1 MMDIIKIAIVLLTI
15 IIFTKL
21 KWNLGL
27 IMIICSGLI
36 VLFYEMNL
44 PSTASCLYNTLTDYR
59 TVNLILALT
68 LIRGF
73 EFILRKRGLL
83 SRMMDTMRYML
94 KGSRFVIPVMPAL
107 IGMLPSV
114 GGALFSAPMVA
125 ETTKELNMSA
135 DKKSFLNYWFR
146 HPWEFILPLY
156 PGIVLASGL
165 TGISLRKM
173 IIANLLYAGVM
184 VMAGFFLGLRN
195 VRIING
201 SQNNLNSRDFKSFL
215 PFASLL
221 IFVIGFHLDLLY
233 ALILE
238 LLLLFIF
245 LRFSLSDIYRTL
257 KESVSLEIIGLI
269 FGVLLFKTTLETS
282 GAVKNLSAFFTE
294 AKIPLMPLLFFL
306 PFLVGILTGFT
317 VGFVGA
323 TFPLLLSLIHD
334 NTLHYITFAFC
345 SGYCGV
351 LLSPV
356 HLCLVLTR
364 QYFDADLWRVY
375 KRIIPATGAVLL
387 TGAVV
392 YLFTNI

>member
-1 MMDIIKIAIVLLTI
+1 MIDLIKISAVLLI
-15 IIFTKL
+15 IIILTKRKL
-21 KWNLGL
+21 NLGL
-27 IMIICSGLI
+27 IMILCTFLI
-36 VLFYEMNL
+36 ALLYRMSLFNL
-44 PSTASCLYNTLTDYR
+44 LNSFLSTAKDFKTID
-59 TVNLILALT
+59 LILVLT

-73 EFILRKRGLL
+73 EFILKKRGML
-83 SRMMDTMRYML
+83 SKMMETMKVIL

-125 ETTKELNMSA
+125 ETTKELNMSPE
-135 DKKSFLNYWFR
+135 KKSFLNYWFR

-165 TGISLRKM
+165 TGIPLRKL

-184 VMAGFFLGLRN
+184 VVMGFLFGLRN
-195 VRIING
+195 VKIINNAG
-201 SQNNLNSRDFKSFL
+201 ENSDSKDFTSFL
-215 PFASLL
+215 PIASLL
-221 IFVIGFHLDLLY
+221 IFVIGFHLKLLY

-245 LRFSLSDIYRTL
+245 LRSPLSEIYETI
-257 KESVSLEIIGLI
+257 KKSISLEIIALI
-269 FGVLLFKTTLETS
+269 FGVLLFKTTLEAS
-282 GAVKNLSAFFTE
+282 GAVQNLSAFFKE
-294 AKIPLMPLLFFL
+294 ARIPLLPLLFFL
-306 PFLVGILTGFT
+306 PFIVGILTGFT

-323 TFPLLLSLIHD
+323 TFPLLLTLIHE
-334 NTLHYITFAFC
+334 NALHYITFAFC

-375 KRIIPATGAVLL
+375 RRIIPATSCVLL
-387 TGAVV
+387 TGVLV
-392 YLFTNI
+392 YLFV